1 MFCWRMTVTTP
12 VMPGKDTTQG
22 QDGSMKRNK
31 SKQFLLKYFLRQKL
45 SRTRLDRVSTSPG
58 FLDVKMRSELVEQP
72 RRVVGALGGS
82 VSLTCRVRVDPS
94 LVEEAEI
101 YWTKDGRGTLKQR
114 TFLGKYSANCMEWR
128 YFFGVFRK
136 FLGGCGVVFTEVN

>member
-1 MFCWRMTVTTP
+1 M
-12 VMPGKDTTQG
+12 
-22 QDGSMKRNK
+22 
-31 SKQFLLKYFLRQKL
+31 
-45 SRTRLDRVSTSPG
+45 STSPG

-94 LVEEAEI
+94 LVEEAEV

-114 TFLGKYSANCMEWR
+114 TSLGKYSAN
-128 YFFGVFRK
+128 
-136 FLGGCGVVFTEVN
+136 LP